1 MTKPIWYFSVMGS
14 NRGDQAI
21 REGVTSHLRKYTDAP
36 IAFFSCKT
44 DLLNKQRI
52 DQLNKEGSMLL
63 IAGSGLYSNYD
74 LESGFYFRCNPEDF
88 KHIEVP
94 IVLLSLGMNNHLEM
108 DRFTSL
114 SPQTLTSIKTVN
126 EQAVHTSVRDYRTLR
141 MLHGMGVEKAMF
153 VPDPAM
159 FCHSEEA
166 PFQLRNKRLVG
177 LSIAQHAKMLK
188 KHRENVIRVFIE
200 LCHALDDGGYTP
212 IFISHDALEHNIYE
226 ELKQGYPRL
235 LYYNEDSPRG
245 MMGVYEKCVFSVG
258 IRCHSNIMS
267 FGANT
272 PFIALAY
279 DEKQV
284 EFCKIAGT
292 KPLLLTQGLAVEA
305 LLNRVKYIEENYMS
319 IKKDMSD
326 RWNYLYSVFDTTL
339 NKIAEEVK

>member
-1 MTKPIWYFSVMGS
+1 MGS

-21 REGVTSHLRKYTDAP
+21 REGVTYHLRKHTDAP

-44 DLLNKQRI
+44 DLLNRQRI
-52 DQLNKEGSMLL
+52 DQLNNEGSMLL

-74 LESGFYFRCNPEDF
+74 LESGFYFRCSPEDF
-88 KHIEVP
+88 KHIEAP
-94 IVLLSLGMNNHLEM
+94 IVLFSIGMNNHLEE
-108 DRFTSL
+108 DRFTIL
-114 SPQTLTSIKTVN
+114 SPSTLASIKAVN
-126 EQAVHTSVRDYRTLR
+126 QQAVHTSVRDYRTLQ
-141 MLHGMGVEKAMF
+141 MLHGVGIEKSMF

-159 FCHSEEA
+159 FCPADSA

-188 KHRENVIRVFIE
+188 KHRQNVIKVYTE
-200 LCHALDDGGYTP
+200 LCYALDSRGYTP

-226 ELKQGYPRL
+226 DLSQGYPNL

-245 MMGVYEKCVFSVG
+245 MMGIYEQCVFSVG

-272 PFIALAY
+272 PFISVAY

-284 EFCKIAGT
+284 EFCKITGT
-292 KPLLLTQGLAVEA
+292 KPLILTQDLTVESI
-305 LLNRVKYIEENYMS
+305 LNHVNYIETHYVR
-319 IKKDMSD
+319 IKEDMSD
-326 RWNYLYSVFDTTL
+326 TWNYLYSIFDNAL
-339 NKIAEEVK
+339 NRISDEVK

>member
-1 MTKPIWYFSVMGS
+1 LTKPIWYFSVQGS

-21 REGVTSHLRKYTDAP
+21 REGVTHHLRKYTDAS

-52 DQLNKEGSMLL
+52 DQLNREGSMLL

-74 LESGFYFRCNPEDF
+74 LESGFYFRCSPEDF
-88 KHIEVP
+88 KHIKVP
-94 IVLLSLGMNNHLEM
+94 IVLFSIGMNNHLEM

-114 SPQTLTSIKTVN
+114 SPRTLMSIKTVN
-126 EQAVHTSVRDYRTLR
+126 KQAIHTSVRDYRTLR
-141 MLHGMGVEKAMF
+141 MLHDAGIEKAMF

-159 FCHSEEA
+159 FCPSDTTS
-166 PFQLRNKRLVG
+166 FKLRNKRLVG

-188 KHRENVIRVFIE
+188 KHRRNVINVFIE
-200 LCHALDDGGYTP
+200 LCYALDNRGYTP

-226 ELKQGYPRL
+226 DLKQGYPNL

-267 FGANT
+267 FGVNT
-272 PFIALAY
+272 PFISLAY

-292 KPLLLTQGLAVEA
+292 KPLILTQDLTVEA
-305 LLNRVKYIEENYMS
+305 LLKRVNHIEENFMT
-319 IKKDMSD
+319 IKKDMSR
-326 RWNYLYSVFDTTL
+326 RWNDLYHVFDTTI
-339 NKIAEEVK
+339 NKIAEEVN

>member
-21 REGVTSHLRKYTDAP
+21 REGVVSHLREHTDAS

-52 DQLNKEGSMLL
+52 DQLNREGSMLL

-74 LESGFYFRCNPEDF
+74 LESGFYFRCRPEDF
-88 KHIEVP
+88 KLIEVP
-94 IVLLSLGMNNHLEM
+94 VVLLSLGMNNHLEM

-114 SPQTLTSIKTVN
+114 SPSTLASIKAIN
-126 EQAVHTSVRDYRTLR
+126 QQAVHTSTRDYRTLQT
-141 MLHGMGVEKAMF
+141 LHSIGIEKAVF

-159 FCHSEEA
+159 FCPSEQT

-177 LSIAQHAKMLK
+177 LSIAQHAEMLK
-188 KHRENVIRVFIE
+188 KHRQNVIKVFIE
-200 LCHALDDGGYTP
+200 LCYELDSRGYTP

-226 ELKQGYPRL
+226 DLKQGYSKL

-245 MMGVYEKCVFSVG
+245 MMGIYEQCVFSVG
-258 IRCHSNIMS
+258 VRCHSNIMS
-267 FGANT
+267 FGVNT

-279 DEKQV
+279 DEKQL

-292 KPLLLTQGLAVEA
+292 KPFILTQDLTVEA
-305 LLNRVKYIEENYMS
+305 LLNHVNYIEENYVI
-319 IKKDMSD
+319 IKKDMAN
-326 RWNYLYSVFDTTL
+326 RWRDLYHVYDAAL
-339 NKIAEEVK
+339 NKIVGEVN